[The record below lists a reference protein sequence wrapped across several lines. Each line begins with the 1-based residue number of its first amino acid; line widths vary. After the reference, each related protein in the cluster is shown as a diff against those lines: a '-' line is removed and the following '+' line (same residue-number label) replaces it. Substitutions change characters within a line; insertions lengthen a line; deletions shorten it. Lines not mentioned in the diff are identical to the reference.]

1 VNRTKIEWC
10 THSWNPMTGCTKG
23 CPYCYARKITERFL
37 QKYPFGFDPCF
48 YPDRCAEAMPTKPAR
63 IFTVSMGD
71 FWNPSFTGKER
82 GSVLYRMHSFPQHR
96 FLILTK
102 FPENI
107 AECSNTGSIKFPE
120 NLWLG
125 VTVDRRGTEYR
136 IKELID
142 RTVGTKAH
150 RFVSFEPIL
159 DYLDLGSFTMD
170 GPEWVIIGSQTNP
183 TLLPAWET
191 VEGLIDKCNIWSIPY
206 FVKNNMRPL
215 FARGSFY
222 HINFR
227 QDYPKDLQI
236 GEAP

>member
-23 CPYCYARKITERFL
+23 CPYCYARKITERFT

-48 YPDRCAEAMPTKPAR
+48 YPGRCAEAMPTKPAR

-107 AECSNTGSIKFPE
+107 VECINTGGIRFPA

-125 VTVDRRGTEYR
+125 VSVDRAVTERR
-136 IKELID
+136 ITDLID
-142 RTVGTKAH
+142 RTVGTMAH
-150 RFVSFEPIL
+150 RFVSFEPL
-159 DYLDLGSFTMD
+159 LETVDLSWGIMD
-170 GPEWVIIGSQTNP
+170 GPEWVIIGAQTNP
-183 TLLPAWET
+183 TRYPPWKLVGEIIGECKRW
-191 VEGLIDKCNIWSIPY
+191 GIPY
-206 FVKNNMRPL
+206 FVKDNLRVPFINHHAWPL
-215 FARGSFY
+215 FK
-222 HINFR
+222 